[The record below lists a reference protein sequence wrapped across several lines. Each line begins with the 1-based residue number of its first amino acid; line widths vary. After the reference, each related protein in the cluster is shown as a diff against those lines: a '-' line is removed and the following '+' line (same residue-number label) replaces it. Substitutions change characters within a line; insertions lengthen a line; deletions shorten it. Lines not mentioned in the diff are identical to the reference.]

1 MMSPEGILRGCV
13 RRMESQ
19 FRHPPLLR
27 TALVDAVSHRIHHRP
42 GLSVTRTG
50 TLGSAAFGH
59 PPGTTYVRIRAS
71 TVGDCFSAEAL
82 LADVSRLPALA
93 WDQGWEIA
101 GRGAAI
107 DGFELPIF
115 PAISNLDRV
124 VQSVEPG

>member
-1 MMSPEGILRGCV
+1 
-13 RRMESQ
+13 MEPQ

-27 TALVDAVSHRIHHRP
+27 TALVDAVSRRIHHRP

-50 TLGSAAFGH
+50 TLGSTAFGH
-59 PPGTTYVRIRAS
+59 PPGSTYVRVRAS
-71 TVGDCFSAEAL
+71 TLKDCVSAEAL

-101 GRGAAI
+101 GHGAAI

-115 PAISNLDRV
+115 PALSNVDRIA
-124 VQSVEPG
+124 QSVEPG